1 MSTPKDAASLRPPAL
16 VQVVR
21 AVPPATVRRAT
32 IFICAGA
39 ALAIAAGVSAA
50 IAARHQA
57 AATVSAPHPSP
68 AFAVTDGLLMAALWL
83 WMAWKTGT
91 GRNWARIASTVSFGL
106 LSVYCG
112 KFAIDLFNVTTI
124 KAGIAVYLALF
135 FLQWIAG
142 LVALILLWQ
151 HPSSEYFAIRAQA
164 KAPAP
169 RSTAALTLP
178 DR

>member
-1 MSTPKDAASLRPPAL
+1 MSAPKDAASLRLPTL
-16 VQVVR
+16 VPVVP

-39 ALAIAAGVSAA
+39 ALAIATGVFAA
-50 IAARHQA
+50 IAARDQA
-57 AATVSAPHPSP
+57 AATLSAPHPSP

-83 WMAWKTGT
+83 WMAWKTGA
-91 GRNWARIASTVSFGL
+91 GRNWARIVSTVSFGL

-112 KFAIDLFNVTTI
+112 KFAIELVSVTTI
-124 KAGIAVYLALF
+124 KAGIAAYLGAF

-151 HPSSEYFAIRAQA
+151 HPSSEYFASRAQV
-164 KAPAP
+164 KASA
-169 RSTAALTLP
+169 SA
-178 DR
+178 

>member
-1 MSTPKDAASLRPPAL
+1 MSTPNDAASPRLPAL
-16 VQVVR
+16 VPVAR

-39 ALAIAAGVSAA
+39 ALAIAAGVCAA
-50 IAARHQA
+50 IATRGQ
-57 AATVSAPHPSP
+57 AATVSAPHSSP

-91 GRNWARIASTVSFGL
+91 GRNWARIVSTVSFGL

-112 KFAIDLFNVTTI
+112 KFAIDLFSVTTI
-124 KAGIAVYLALF
+124 KAGIAVYLGVF

-164 KAPAP
+164 KVPPAP
-169 RSTAALTLP
+169 
-178 DR
+178 

>member
-1 MSTPKDAASLRPPAL
+1 MSTPKDAASLPLPAL
-16 VQVVR
+16 VPVVR

-39 ALAIAAGVSAA
+39 ALATAAGVFAA
-50 IAARHQA
+50 IAARDQA
-57 AATVSAPHPSP
+57 AATLSAPHPSP
-68 AFAVTDGLLMAALWL
+68 AFAVADGLLMAALWL

-91 GRNWARIASTVSFGL
+91 GRNWARIVSTVSFGL

-112 KFAIDLFNVTTI
+112 KFAIDLFSVTAI
-124 KAGIAVYLALF
+124 KAGIAVYLGAF

-164 KAPAP
+164 KAPAAP
-169 RSTAALTLP
+169 
-178 DR
+178 